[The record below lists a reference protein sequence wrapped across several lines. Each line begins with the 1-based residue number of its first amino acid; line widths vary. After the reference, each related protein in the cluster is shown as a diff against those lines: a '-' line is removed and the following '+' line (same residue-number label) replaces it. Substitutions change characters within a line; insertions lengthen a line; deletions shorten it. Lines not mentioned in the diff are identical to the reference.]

1 MPVKNKM
8 FQPGLVLYE
17 VVLGAFKASGTPFE
31 QWCKGNGIT
40 GNQARNA
47 LKGVYT
53 GPTGPTGREVMD
65 RLIEGAGAEVVSV
78 AYRARMEAH
87 VAQLNGAAA

>member
-1 MPVKNKM
+1 MSVKNKM

-31 QWCKGNGIT
+31 QWCKENEVNGS
-40 GNQARNA
+40 QARNA

-53 GPTGPTGREVMD
+53 GPTGQEVLD

-78 AYRARMEAH
+78 AYRIRMEAH

>member
-31 QWCKGNGIT
+31 QWCKANDISGNT
-40 GNQARNA
+40 ARNA

-53 GPTGPTGREVMD
+53 GPTGQEVLD
-65 RLIEGAGAEVVSV
+65 RLIEGAGADVVEV
-78 AYRARMEAH
+78 AYRARIARHAE
-87 VAQLNGAAA
+87 QLKGAAA

>member
-31 QWCKGNGIT
+31 QWCKANDISGNT
-40 GNQARNA
+40 ARNA
-47 LKGVYT
+47 L
-53 GPTGPTGREVMD
+53 R
-65 RLIEGAGAEVVSV
+65 GAIPGLRGKRFLTA
-78 AYRARMEAH
+78 
-87 VAQLNGAAA
+87 